1 MLIVPERNTILGN
14 KFKEFLGSVSILAG
28 RIDVLEGCPI
38 GFFSQ

>member
-1 MLIVPERNTILGN
+1 LYLKKILLGN
-14 KFKEFLGSVSILAG
+14 KFKEFVESTSIPAG